1 MAAPPV
7 CKSFAEVSFQFSA
20 NSMLL
25 WESGAAEDG
34 RTPAHNDKN
43 SETINLNM
51 FLPLLSID
59 LTFSFVIW
67 PLISLDNILTSHARH
82 AKPRL
87 TREDTLAA
95 LHPAAIAADLDIS
108 PSKQAVERSFL
119 AAAQSIRCLRP
130 SPNPGLHT
138 SIAVQACKR
147 AA

>member
-25 WESGAAEDG
+25 GESEAAEAG
-34 RTPAHNDKN
+34 RTAAHSNN